1 MTMLW
6 WHWVAIGMILA
17 VVEMAGPGGFFI
29 IFFAVGALAVG
40 FLTLSGASGPL
51 WVQWLLFTVVSLL
64 SLLLFRRPLLAWM
77 RRFEGQAGPVDLMEG
92 TIAIP
97 AEDIAPGAVGR
108 AELRGSIWTARNA
121 GSTVLTRGQ
130 RCVVARVD
138 GFTLSL
144 MPEGV

>member
-1 MTMLW
+1 MNWWLW
-6 WHWVAIGMILA
+6 LAGGLALVVAEL
-17 VVEMAGPGGFFI
+17 VTPSGFFI

-51 WVQWLLFTVVSLL
+51 WVQWLLFTVVSIL

-77 RRFEGQAGPVDLMEG
+77 RRFEGQAGPVDVMEG

-108 AELRGSIWTARNA
+108 AELRGSVWTARNA